1 MSLNVSSTRGSAPTA
16 SPLLVVV
23 AAALIDAA
31 GRVLMQ
37 RRPLGKAHAGLWEF
51 PGGKVEAGESPQ
63 AALARELHEELGI
76 VVADA
81 DLVPSGFAVD
91 RTTVLLLF
99 ACRHWGGEPSALE
112 ADAMCWDVPARL
124 AHLPMPPLDIPLVQQ
139 LARGRDP
146 TGDH

>member
-1 MSLNVSSTRGSAPTA
+1 
-16 SPLLVVV
+16 
-23 AAALIDAA
+23 
-31 GRVLMQ
+31 MQ
-37 RRPLGKAHAGLWEF
+37 RRPVGKAHAGLWEF
-51 PGGKVEAGESPQ
+51 PGGKMEAGESPQ

-99 ACRHWGGEPSALE
+99 ACRHWSGEPTALD
-112 ADAMCWDVPARL
+112 ADALRWDVPARL